1 MMTSERSILNHI
13 DELVAEEHQLRS
25 RHRDG
30 EGLTD
35 AERKRMTDLEVQLD
49 QAWDLLRQRR
59 ARSEYGDDPEG
70 ANERPPG
77 EVETYLQ

>member
-1 MMTSERSILNHI
+1 MTSERSILNHI

-30 EGLTD
+30 EGPSD
-35 AERKRMTDLEVQLD
+35 AELDRMAELEVQLD

-59 ARSEYGDDPEG
+59 ARAEYGDDPG
-70 ANERPPG
+70 NAAERPPG

>member
-1 MMTSERSILNHI
+1 MTSERSILNHI
-13 DELVAEEHQLRS
+13 DELVAEEHQLRT
-25 RHRDG
+25 RHRGG

-35 AERKRMTDLEVQLD
+35 AERERMGELEVQLD

-59 ARSEYGDDPEG
+59 AKAEYGNDPEN
-70 ANERPPG
+70 ATERPPG